1 MKLFISFVLFCLS
14 FIYTSSCKSI
24 GSDPFVGNGIPTDD
38 YPAVL
43 QITHVTEKGA
53 SDCTAFVVSSNTLL
67 TAAHCLVN
75 TNAVYVTGNIQS
87 FKAVSFIPHK
97 DFKLDDYSTYNRDI
111 GIVVFNEDIFS
122 RIKPLEIYTKDIE
135 YDREVRL
142 VGYGCMSR
150 QIKSE
155 SKSQSQIKS
164 EYRPIEFDCDED
176 KLLQKRTGTNKARK
190 NLEGCS
196 AGMYSV
202 VSLGPKF
209 DDKTKNPDGKNVYM
223 TRGDSGSPLLLEND
237 QTKVVGIASSMT
249 TTSSAIISCYTAT
262 VNQENL
268 DFLKESAEK
277 LNVKIKGIN

>member
-1 MKLFISFVLFCLS
+1 MKLLISFVLFCLT
-14 FIYTSSCKSI
+14 FVYISSCKSI
-24 GSDPFVGNGIPTDD
+24 GSDPFVGNGNPTDD
-38 YPAVL
+38 YPAVI
-43 QITHVTEKGA
+43 QIVHVTDDGPA
-53 SDCTAFVVSSNTLL
+53 YCTAFVVSSNTLL

-75 TNAVYVTGNIQS
+75 TNSVYVTGEIMS
-87 FKAVSFIPHK
+87 YKASSFIPHK
-97 DFKLDDYSTYNRDI
+97 DYKLDDYSTYNRDI

-142 VGYGCMSR
+142 VGYGCMST
-150 QIKSE
+150 QTQT
-155 SKSQSQIKS
+155 QSQNKSGYNPIKIS
-164 EYRPIEFDCDED
+164 CDMD
-176 KLLQKRTGTNKARK
+176 KPYQKRTGTNKARK
-190 NLEGCS
+190 NLEGC
-196 AGMYSV
+196 ATGMYSV

-249 TTSSAIISCYTAT
+249 STNSAIISCYTAT
-262 VNQENL
+262 INKENL